1 MKYENAHNILPK
13 DVVEFIQQ
21 YIDGTYLYIPRKSEN
36 RKAWGDHTG
45 VKTILQIRNR
55 GIYYRYVEGESVRE
69 LSQQHFLTE
78 QSIRRIIREEKKK
91 R

>member
-36 RKAWGDHTG
+36 RKAWGEHTG
-45 VKTILQIRNR
+45 VKKNLLIRNR
-55 GIYYRYVEGESVRE
+55 GIYYRYVEGESVRA